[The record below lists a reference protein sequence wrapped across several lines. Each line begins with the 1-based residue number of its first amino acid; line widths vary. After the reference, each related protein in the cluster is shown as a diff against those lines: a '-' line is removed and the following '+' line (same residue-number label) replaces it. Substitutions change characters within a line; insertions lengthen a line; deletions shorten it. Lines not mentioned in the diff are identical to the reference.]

1 MDMDWLKM
9 IGQLVTWLIT
19 ITPLVISL
27 INYVKRAIK
36 ERNWVR
42 MINLV
47 IRFMAEAEAKLTDG
61 ADKKEWVLAMIKASA
76 EEINYDID
84 IKVVGDLIDEMC
96 SMSKVVNTNDPEL
109 VEELKKVCR

>member
-1 MDMDWLKM
+1 METEWLKL
-9 IGQLVTWLIT
+9 IGQYVTWLIT
-19 ITPLVISL
+19 VTPLVIGL

-36 ERNWVR
+36 EKNWVR

-47 IRFMAEAEAKLTDG
+47 MKYMAEAESKLTDG

-84 IKVVGDLIDEMC
+84 IKIVSELIDELC
-96 SMSKVVNTNDPEL
+96 SMSKVVNGNDPTL
-109 VEELKKVCR
+109 AEELKKVCR